1 MAYDFKRLVY
11 GALMFTATMY
21 VLLLI
26 VGGLGTNYGKDM
38 TQLGGEIFDEDTW
51 VVGTTTAF
59 EDAGSIRNT
68 SITSSVTN
76 LDEPTSSK
84 SVFEQIT
91 DFVLLPVGLLFN
103 VLSIVFDV
111 PGPVM
116 FIFGTI
122 LIIELILI
130 VWRLLKVGD

>member
-26 VGGLGTNYGKDM
+26 VSGLGANYGKDM

-51 VVGTTTAF
+51 VVGTTEAF
-59 EDAGSIRNT
+59 DDAGSIRNT

-84 SVFEQIT
+84 SVFEQVT
-91 DFVLLPVGLLFN
+91 NFATLPIGLLFN
-103 VLSIVFDV
+103 VLAIVFDV

-116 FIFGTI
+116 FILATM
-122 LIIELILI
+122 LLIELILI
-130 VWRLLKVGD
+130 VWRIIKVGD